1 VNEAPPATHPGD
13 ELLRVAEAVH
23 AGEVSVAFTPGPTV
37 MAKVGAKLLDVA
49 EASQVPFESSGA
61 VTAYETGSFV
71 RASGERGVRLV

>member
-1 VNEAPPATHPGD
+1 
-13 ELLRVAEAVH
+13 
-23 AGEVSVAFTPGPTV
+23 